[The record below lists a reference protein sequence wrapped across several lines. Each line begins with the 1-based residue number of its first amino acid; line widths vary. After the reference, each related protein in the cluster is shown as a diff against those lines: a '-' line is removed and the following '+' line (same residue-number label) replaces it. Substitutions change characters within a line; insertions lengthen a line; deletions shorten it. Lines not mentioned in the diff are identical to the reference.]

1 MKYVVAKESINFE
14 KFGDNIKLCHTSV
27 ESPEGV
33 SLGPGLLLGD
43 LPPAAHLHQVQL
55 GAHQDH
61 RGRHHARTLP
71 DTCSCCNHTMLPVLC
86 HLASWTQV
94 STMSQLGRDSREKA
108 TTTPTLLR

>member
-1 MKYVVAKESINFE
+1 M
-14 KFGDNIKLCHTSV
+14 TSV
-27 ESPEGV
+27 ESPECV
-33 SLGPGLLLGD
+33 CLGPGLLLGD

-61 RGRHHARTLP
+61 RGRHHACTLP
-71 DTCSCCNHTMLPVLC
+71 DTCSCYNHINYVLC